1 VHETSV
7 TASRTTAPWRDP
19 RWLTLGIIG
28 LGVSTG
34 PLDSAVNIAFPAI
47 TRAFDI
53 SLPTIQWVIICY
65 VLTYASLLL
74 SCGRLGD
81 VIGHRRVFLVGLG
94 WSAVSLVLCGAAP
107 TFGWFL
113 LARGLQGVGTA
124 LVLSCGPALVTL
136 ASPEEER
143 GKILGLYNMLYA
155 IAHALGPLAGGLLVA
170 RWGWAAVYYFRV
182 PLAMLSAVLVML
194 LLRHPAVVKPGQRF
208 DVPGAVALTL
218 ALGGVLFAF
227 NQIQHVGWLA
237 LPTLLLITGTSGCVA
252 FFIWYEQRCAEPIIA
267 LSLFRQP
274 AFTIANVTHVLAQ
287 AAGFTIFLLV
297 PYYLLNYYHVSAST
311 GGFLLAVAPF
321 GTVLASPIS
330 GWLLD
335 RYASRQLSLCGLLL
349 IAGGLGGISLWQTNA
364 TLWLIVSTLWI
375 QGFGAGLFQVA
386 NMDFVMGVIPRF
398 QQGVAGSLTVL
409 TRTIGVVSCA
419 TAGTL
424 MLALLQSQYSMALQ
438 SAGMTATE
446 ASTPAFMLAF
456 QWVFLGAA
464 AIAAVAAALMWG
476 SRFVPVP
483 PRALTAS
490 EESL

>member
-1 VHETSV
+1 V
-7 TASRTTAPWRDP
+7 
-19 RWLTLGIIG
+19 G

-74 SCGRLGD
+74 SSGRLGD

-136 ASPEEER
+136 ACPEEER
-143 GKILGLYNMLYA
+143 GKILGLYNMVYA
-155 IAHALGPLAGGLLVA
+155 IAHALGPLAGGLLVSQ
-170 RWGWAAVYYFRV
+170 WGWSAVYYFRV
-182 PLAMLSAVLVML
+182 PLAVLSGVLVIL
-194 LLRHPAVVKPGQRF
+194 LLRHSPVVKPGQRF
-208 DVPGAVALTL
+208 DIPGAVALTL
-218 ALGGVLFAF
+218 ALGGLLFAF
-227 NQIQHVGWLA
+227 NRAQHLGWLA
-237 LPTLLLITGTSGCVA
+237 LPTLLLIAGASGCLA
-252 FFIWYEQRCAEPIIA
+252 FFVWYEQRCAEPIIA

-274 AFTIANVTHVLAQ
+274 AFTIANGTHILAQ
-287 AAGFTIFLLV
+287 VAGFTIFLLV
-297 PYYLLNYYHVSAST
+297 PYYLLNYYHVPAST
-311 GGFLLAVAPF
+311 GGFLLAVAPL

-330 GWLLD
+330 GWLLS
-335 RYASRQLSLCGLLL
+335 RYASRLLSFCGLLL
-349 IAGGLGGISLWQTNA
+349 IAGGLGGISLWQANSA
-364 TLWLIVSTLWI
+364 PWLIASTLWI
-375 QGFGAGLFQVA
+375 QGVGAGLFQVA

-424 MLALLQSQYSMALQ
+424 MLAVLQSSYSMELQ
-438 SAGMTATE
+438 AAGMTTTE
-446 ASTPAFMLAF
+446 ASTLAFMLAF

-476 SRFVPVP
+476 SRFVTVP
-483 PRALTAS
+483 PRAEA
-490 EESL
+490 